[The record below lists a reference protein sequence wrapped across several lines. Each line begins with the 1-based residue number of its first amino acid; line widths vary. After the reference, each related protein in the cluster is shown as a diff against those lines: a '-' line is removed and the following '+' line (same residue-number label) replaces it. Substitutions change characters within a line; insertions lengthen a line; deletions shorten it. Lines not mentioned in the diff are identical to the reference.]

1 MKSRSFGTGNASRP
15 SGPRLRS
22 AGDQSSLEL
31 LSDNDGSVVFGWV
44 ADKVLFTRFQG
55 GLNAET
61 GYIYATRLSSLVGPA
76 QSISF
81 FCDSSELKNYDL
93 LARSAF
99 ARVVLSS
106 RRKFT
111 SLVILTWADGPSP
124 SSQALA
130 ATLGEPIEILTSV
143 NAFEARLARQA
154 PLVSRKLDPKT
165 WVTVERANA
174 AAR

>member
-1 MKSRSFGTGNASRP
+1 MKSRSFGSGNASRP
-15 SGPRLRS
+15 SGPRYRNAS
-22 AGDQSSLEL
+22 DQSSLEL

-44 ADKVLFTRFQG
+44 ADGVLYTKFQG

-61 GYIYATRLSSLVGPA
+61 GYIYATRLASLVGPA
-76 QSISF
+76 QSINF

-99 ARVVLSS
+99 ARVILSN
-106 RRKFT
+106 RLKFT
-111 SLVILTWADGPSP
+111 SLVMLTWAEGPSP
-124 SSQALA
+124 SSRALA

-143 NAFEARLARQA
+143 NSFEARLSRQA

-165 WVTVERANA
+165 WVTVERSSVI
-174 AAR
+174 AR

>member
-1 MKSRSFGTGNASRP
+1 MKSRSFGSGNPSRP
-15 SGPRLRS
+15 SGSRFRTAS
-22 AGDQSSLEL
+22 DQSSLEL
-31 LSDNDGSVVFGWV
+31 LSDNDGSVLFGWV
-44 ADKVLFTRFQG
+44 ADGVLYTRFHG
-55 GLNAET
+55 GMNAET
-61 GYIYATRLSSLVGPA
+61 GYIYATRLGSLVGPA
-76 QSISF
+76 QSICF

-99 ARVVLSS
+99 ARVILSS

-111 SLVILTWADGPSP
+111 SLVMLTWAEGPSA

-143 NAFEARLARQA
+143 NSFEARLSRQA

-165 WVTVERANA
+165 WVTVDRSTAST
-174 AAR
+174 R

>member
-1 MKSRSFGTGNASRP
+1 
-15 SGPRLRS
+15 
-22 AGDQSSLEL
+22 LEL

-44 ADKVLFTRFQG
+44 ADGVLFTRFMG

-76 QSISF
+76 QSIIF

-99 ARVVLSS
+99 ARVILSS

-111 SLVILTWADGPSP
+111 SLVMLTWAEGPSP
-124 SSQALA
+124 TSRALA
-130 ATLGEPIEILTSV
+130 ASLGEPIELLTSV

-165 WVTVERANA
+165 WVTVDRATA
-174 AAR
+174 SAR

>member
-1 MKSRSFGTGNASRP
+1 MNSRSFGTGNTSRP
-15 SGPRLRS
+15 SGSRVRTAS
-22 AGDQSSLEL
+22 DQSSLEL
-31 LSDNDGSVVFGWV
+31 LSDDDGSVVFGWV
-44 ADKVLFTRFQG
+44 AEGVLYTRFQG

-61 GYIYATRLSSLVGPA
+61 GYIYATRLSSLVSPA
-76 QSISF
+76 QSIYF

-99 ARVVLSS
+99 ARVILSC

-111 SLVILTWADGPSP
+111 SLVMLTWAEGPSP
-124 SSQALA
+124 SSLALA
-130 ATLGEPIEILTSV
+130 ATLGEPIEILTSA
-143 NAFEARLARQA
+143 NAFEVRLSRQA

-165 WVTVERANA
+165 WVTVDRSTA